1 MRSEL
6 ARAAGLA
13 VAFAAGAAAAHLAHI
28 PRLHR
33 LTTDLQRSRERI
45 LATREEERRRLRHD
59 LHDVLGPTLA
69 GLAMS
74 LDTARLTLAG
84 EPERIAPVLAEL
96 RDRLATTVG
105 EIRELAH
112 GLRPPALDDLGLAAA
127 VEALAEGC
135 CERVEVRFEGD
146 PDGLPAAVEV
156 AAYRIVEEAV
166 ANIRKHARASSA
178 LLLLSREDDLHV
190 MVADSG
196 VGLSE
201 PSRGTGPGGT
211 GGLARMR
218 EWAAEVG
225 GGCSV
230 TSRPGVGTIVSARLP
245 LAVPGYHRAFSGED
259 GRRRAPRASG
269 RG

>member
-1 MRSEL
+1 MRSVL

-13 VAFAAGAAAAHLAHI
+13 GAFAAGAAAAHLAHI

-59 LHDVLGPTLA
+59 LHDGLGPTLA
-69 GLAMS
+69 SLAMS

-84 EPERIAPVLAEL
+84 EPERIEPVLSEL

-112 GLRPPALDDLGLAAA
+112 GLRPPALDDLGLLAA

-135 CERVEVRFEGD
+135 CERVDVRFEGD
-146 PDGLPAAVEV
+146 QADMPAAVEV
-156 AAYRIVEEAV
+156 AAYRIVEESV
-166 ANIRKHARASSA
+166 ENIRKHARAGTA
-178 LLLLSREDDLHV
+178 LLLLSRDADLHI
-190 MVADSG
+190 MIADSG
-196 VGLSE
+196 VGLPDSF
-201 PSRGTGPGGT
+201 RGASQPHT

-245 LAVPGYHRAFSGED
+245 LAVPGYHRAFTGE
-259 GRRRAPRASG
+259 GG
-269 RG
+269 QT